1 MLLYKIEFFDDKIVY
16 IIADSIDA
24 AIQKTNSYDY
34 RIKQIKVLAEET
46 EEGYFVE

>member
-1 MLLYKIEFFDDKIVY
+1 MLLYKIEFFDNKIVY

-34 RIKQIKVLAEET
+34 RIKQIKVLSEET
-46 EEGYFVE
+46 EEGYFVK

>member
-1 MLLYKIEFFDDKIVY
+1 MLLYKIEFFDNKIVY
-16 IIADSIDA
+16 IIADSIDS

-34 RIKQIKVLAEET
+34 RIKKIELLAEET

>member
-1 MLLYKIEFFDDKIVY
+1 MLLYKIEFFDNKIVY

-24 AIQKTNSYDY
+24 AIQKTNSK
-34 RIKQIKVLAEET
+34 IKKIKVLAEET